1 MGKERWRPEAGRRE
15 NGRRI
20 RREKKETGDWKKRK
34 GTDMG
39 ETIRK
44 FEELVV
50 WKEGMD
56 PN

>member
-1 MGKERWRPEAGRRE
+1 MGDGRMEEEKWRQ
-15 NGRRI
+15 
-20 RREKKETGDWKKRK
+20 ETGDWKKRK

-39 ETIRK
+39 EKISK
-44 FEELVV
+44 FEDLEV